1 MRKNNILKAQEPQ
14 IKTETVVNN
23 VKDDVQ
29 ISKPKNTNIISRNL
43 RSRTRQSMIIN
54 NTKENNKK
62 LASKWN

>member
-1 MRKNNILKAQEPQ
+1 MRKNSILKVQEPQ

-23 VKDDVQ
+23 DKDDVQ
-29 ISKPKNTNIISRNL
+29 ISKPKNTNTITRNL

>member
-1 MRKNNILKAQEPQ
+1 MRKNSILKVQEPQ

-23 VKDDVQ
+23 DKDDVQ